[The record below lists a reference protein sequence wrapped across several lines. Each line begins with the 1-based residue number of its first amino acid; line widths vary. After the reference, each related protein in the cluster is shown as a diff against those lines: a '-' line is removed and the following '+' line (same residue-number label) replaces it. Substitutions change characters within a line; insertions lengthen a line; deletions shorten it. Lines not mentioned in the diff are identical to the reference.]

1 MQRISSLLIA
11 RLAGPICVHP
21 CGGIAAGEE
30 AHQKRLTAERF
41 QPILDLTKNAL
52 CDVVGEDHLAV
63 GLVGGHGGVVGEGE
77 VEGGLQDFQE
87 GDVGDGLLCAFPYAK
102 DEKTFDLC
110 HPKTSVCESAA
121 LCVVF

>member
-11 RLAGPICVHP
+11 SLASPFCVHP

-30 AHQKRLTAERF
+30 AHQKRRATEVLQA
-41 QPILDLTKNAL
+41 ILNFPKNAL

-63 GLVGGHGGVVGEGE
+63 GLVGGHGGVVGEGV
-77 VEGGLQDFQE
+77 VEGVLQDYE
-87 GDVGDGLLCAFPYAK
+87 GDLGDWLLYAFPYAK
-102 DEKTFDLC
+102 DEKTFGLC

-121 LCVVF
+121 LFVVF